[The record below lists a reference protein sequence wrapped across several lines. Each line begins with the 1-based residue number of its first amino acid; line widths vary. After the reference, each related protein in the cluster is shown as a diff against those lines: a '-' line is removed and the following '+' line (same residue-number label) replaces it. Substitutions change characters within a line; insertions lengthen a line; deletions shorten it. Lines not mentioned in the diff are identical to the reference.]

1 MLRNCLRDS
10 ITHSPQQKRATTGEQ
25 PRPSRRRV
33 GLNRCG
39 ASSFGK
45 KEPLPLAR
53 RRKKESL
60 PLARRGKHEA
70 VNSPT
75 GVKRTATEAIAP
87 AVGAACINTLPPRLL
102 PLLFHGHRGSSPTA
116 TRRPP
121 RARAAVG
128 LCKYKKQ
135 HAEPGA
141 ARPRPRRAA
150 SPSDEDGPDRNRGR
164 QGPSQKGKEPERPES
179 EPEKPPPSG
188 GSASPLRA
196 ASEEPGPG
204 SPRESPS
211 DMSFGVAVVVYPLS
225 GVNPWRVRLDPDAT
239 IGQLLARLREQM
251 SDEEYRRCERG
262 RLALLGEQSHGQS
275 SWALDDPYV
284 RIMMTRDVRRT
295 LRAGKPLQFT
305 VIAKS

>member
-1 MLRNCLRDS
+1 M
-10 ITHSPQQKRATTGEQ
+10 
-25 PRPSRRRV
+25 
-33 GLNRCG
+33 
-39 ASSFGK
+39 
-45 KEPLPLAR
+45 
-53 RRKKESL
+53 
-60 PLARRGKHEA
+60 
-70 VNSPT
+70 
-75 GVKRTATEAIAP
+75 
-87 AVGAACINTLPPRLL
+87 
-102 PLLFHGHRGSSPTA
+102 
-116 TRRPP
+116 
-121 RARAAVG
+121 
-128 LCKYKKQ
+128 Q

-150 SPSDEDGPDRNRGR
+150 SPSDEDGPDRE
-164 QGPSQKGKEPERPES
+164 GPSQKGKEPERPES